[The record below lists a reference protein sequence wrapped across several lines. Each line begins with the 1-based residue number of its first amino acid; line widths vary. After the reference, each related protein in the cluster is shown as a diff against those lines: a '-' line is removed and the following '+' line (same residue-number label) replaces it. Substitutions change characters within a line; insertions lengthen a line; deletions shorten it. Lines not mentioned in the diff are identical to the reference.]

1 MTIEREIKDLEQTS
15 GGHPPPLPSGSVGQL
30 SPPSSRRP
38 ASPYGKWFLIAL
50 GLSFLVLLV
59 VFPLLNIVLQA
70 FAAGWGAFVG
80 GITTSEARHAI
91 WMTGLI
97 TLWVVPLNTVFGVLT
112 AWLLARHRFPGRLLV
127 LGLIDLPIAISPVV
141 VGMVVMLTYSPTI
154 GILGPFFRSQGIR
167 IVFAWPSMVLVTLCI
182 TFPFVVR
189 EVLPALQELGHDAEE
204 AAYTLGANSWQAFWR
219 VTLPSIRW
227 AVMYGVI
234 LCTARAI
241 GEFGAVSVVSGKVI
255 RQTNTLTL
263 HVQRVYGEYDTVA
276 AFGASLLLS
285 LIAVV
290 TLVVQLGLKEKG
302 GEG

>member
-1 MTIEREIKDLEQTS
+1 MTIDRKIREIEQNS
-15 GGHPPPLPSGSVGQL
+15 ESDSPPLHLDSAGKL
-30 SPPSSRRP
+30 SAPTGPQPP
-38 ASPYGKWFLIAL
+38 SPYGKWLLIAL
-50 GLSFLVLLV
+50 GLSFLALLV
-59 VFPLLNIVLQA
+59 VFPLLNIIVQA
-70 FAAGWGAFVG
+70 FAAGWGAFVV

-91 WMTGLI
+91 WMTVLI

-112 AWLLARHRFPGRLLV
+112 AWLLARYRFPGRLLV

-141 VGMVVMLTYSPTI
+141 VGMVGMLTYSPTI
-154 GILGPFFRSQGIR
+154 GLLGPFFRSQGIKV
-167 IVFAWPSMVLVTLCI
+167 VFAWPSMVLVTLFI

-189 EVLPALQELGHDAEE
+189 EVLPALQELGHEAEE
-204 AAYTLGANSWQAFWR
+204 AAYTLGANSWQTFWR

-241 GEFGAVSVVSGKVI
+241 GEFGAISVVSGKVI

-290 TLVVQLGLKEKG
+290 TLVVQLGLKEKR

>member
-1 MTIEREIKDLEQTS
+1 MTIDRKIRAIEESSDS
-15 GGHPPPLPSGSVGQL
+15 NPPPLHPDSAGRL
-30 SPPSSRRP
+30 SAPTGPREP
-38 ASPYGKWFLIAL
+38 SPYGKWLLIAL
-50 GLSFLVLLV
+50 GLSFLALLV
-59 VFPLLNIVLQA
+59 VFPLVNILVQA
-70 FAAGWGAFVG
+70 FASGWGAFAQ
-80 GITTSEARHAI
+80 GISTTEARHAI
-91 WMTGLI
+91 WMTLLI

-112 AWLLARHRFPGRLLV
+112 AWLLARYRFRGRLLI

-141 VGMVVMLTYSPTI
+141 VGMLVMLTYSPTI
-154 GILGPFFRSQGIR
+154 GLLGPFFRSQGVR
-167 IVFAWPSMVLVTLCI
+167 IVFAWPSMVLVTLFI

-189 EVLPALQELGHDAEE
+189 EVLPALQEHGHDVEE
-204 AAYTLGANSWQAFWR
+204 AAYTLGANPWQTFWR

-241 GEFGAVSVVSGKVI
+241 GEFGAISVVSGRVI

-263 HVQRVYGEYDTVA
+263 HVQRAYGDYDTVA

-290 TLVVQLGLKEKG
+290 TLVVQLGLKEKR
-302 GEG
+302 GEK